1 MTIETQ
7 DLVRR
12 LETLERENRRLKR
25 FGVGILGA
33 ASLLTLTGMVAPRL
47 CNTVWAERF
56 VLNDQ
61 GGKTR
66 LTLDAY
72 RSGDPVVTAQDKSG
86 KTFAKLT
93 LSGESPTLEF
103 FDAQGTCTG
112 KIGVS
117 KGEPYAEPKTGDAV
131 SMR

>member
-1 MTIETQ
+1 MTFENQ

-12 LETLERENRRLKR
+12 LENLERENRRLKR
-25 FGVGILGA
+25 FGLGILGA
-33 ASLLTLTGMVAPRL
+33 AGLLTLTGMVAPRL
-47 CNTVWAERF
+47 CKEVWAERF
-56 VLNDQ
+56 VLNDS

-66 LTLDAY
+66 LSLDAY
-72 RSGDPVVTAQDKSG
+72 RAGDPVITAQDKSG

-93 LSGESPTLEF
+93 LSGETPTLEF

-117 KGEPYAEPKTGDAV
+117 QGEPFVERGKEDAV

>member
-1 MTIETQ
+1 VTIETQ

-25 FGVGILGA
+25 YGLAIAGVVGLVG
-33 ASLLTLTGMVAPRL
+33 LTGMVAPRL

-56 VLNDQ
+56 VLNDS

-72 RSGDPVVTAQDKSG
+72 RAGDPVVTAQDQSG

-93 LSGESPTLEF
+93 LSGETPTLEF
-103 FDAQGTCTG
+103 YDKAGACTG
-112 KIGVS
+112 KVGFANGKTFV
-117 KGEPYAEPKTGDAV
+117 EPAKADAV
-131 SMR
+131 AAR